1 LGKKILVVDDP
12 GWEDRILRA
21 LSEQKREG
29 FFVAAWDVESLFTE
43 RNKQMILRQIAGAI
57 VDWYQIE
64 PYSVLQ
70 RLILVLYDL
79 RVPVVLYSDDFE
91 ASTPVVLSS
100 YIKDDAWKDMPY
112 ILASIDRPPVIPP
125 GRRALKAY

>member
-1 LGKKILVVDDP
+1 LGKTILVVDHP
-12 GWEDRILRA
+12 GWKDRILDAIRA
-21 LSEQKREG
+21 QQKEG
-29 FFVAAWDVESLFTE
+29 IFVAAWDVESLFTE
-43 RNKQMILRQIAGAI
+43 RNRYMILRQIAGAI

-100 YIKDDAWKDMPY
+100 YIKDDVWKDMPY
-112 ILASIDRPPVIPP
+112 ILASIDRPAVIPP
-125 GRRALKAY
+125 GRRALKV

>member
-1 LGKKILVVDDP
+1 MGKKILVVDNL
-12 GWEDRILRA
+12 GWKDRILDAIRA
-21 LSEQKREG
+21 QQKEG
-29 FFVAAWDVESLFTE
+29 IFVAAWDVESLFTE
-43 RNKQMILRQIAGAI
+43 RNRYMILRQIAGAI

-100 YIKDDAWKDMPY
+100 YIKDDVWKDMPY
-112 ILASIDRPPVIPP
+112 ILASIDRPAVIPP
-125 GRRALKAY
+125 GRRALKV